1 MRSIWAW
8 NRRTLSLPPAA
19 VQSNSRPCLVH
30 LVRKAH
36 GRTWLREFAEAL
48 RSHPPCAEY
57 ELVFAMKGFSSPA
70 EARPYLEEVSDLAP
84 RTLFFSDT
92 GFDLGVYFATA
103 ARLRRDRYCFV
114 NSHSRPL
121 VDGWLD
127 KLNAAL
133 DRPGVGQVGAMG
145 AWTSNASSR
154 MYSLG
159 LPSAYRRVMP
169 PRAVFREM
177 LGEIRDERVSIK
189 PLAVDH
195 HPIRL
200 RLRSMFETPEVLL
213 GFPTFPAPH
222 LHSNVFMIT
231 HAALCELRLPV
242 VRTKLDTSL
251 LESGRGCITRQL
263 QRLGLSSL
271 VVDSMGTVFGPE
283 QWHRSR
289 TFWQG
294 DQEGL
299 LVADN
304 QSLVYTRADLAHR
317 RFLSASA
324 WGSHADPLPP
334 GEHSPD
340 STRSQS

>member
-1 MRSIWAW
+1 MLSTWGL
-8 NRRTLSLPPAA
+8 RRRRLALAPAPEGSDA
-19 VQSNSRPCLVH
+19 RPCLVH
-30 LVRKAH
+30 LVRQVH
-36 GRTWLREFAEAL
+36 GLTWLREFADAL
-48 RSHPPCAEY
+48 RSHPPGIEH
-57 ELVFAMKGFSSPA
+57 ELVFAMKGFGSQA
-70 EARPYLEEVSDLAP
+70 ELRPYLEEVADLAP
-84 RTLFFSDT
+84 RMLYFPDA

-103 ARLRRDRYCFV
+103 AQLRRERYCFV

-121 VDGWLD
+121 VDGWLA
-127 KLNAAL
+127 KLDAAL
-133 DRPGVGQVGAMG
+133 DLRDVGQAGAMG

-159 LPSAYRRVMP
+159 LPSAYRSVMP
-169 PRAVFREM
+169 PRAVFREV
-177 LGEIRDERVSIK
+177 LGQIRDERVSIG
-189 PLAVDH
+189 PLAADH

-200 RLRSMFETPEVLL
+200 RLRSMIESPEMLL
-213 GFPTFPAPH
+213 GFPPFPAPH

-242 VRTKLDTSL
+242 VRTKMDTSL

-271 VVDSMGTVFGPE
+271 VVDRAGAVYHQD
-283 QWHRSR
+283 QWARSR

-304 QSLVYTRADLAHR
+304 QSLVYTHGNLACR
-317 RFLSASA
+317 RILAASA
-324 WGSHADPLPP
+324 WGSRADPVAPR
-334 GEHSPD
+334 EQPD
-340 STRSQS
+340 RHGAEA